1 MKKINRLLEKSINL
15 EDYEKIYGQLPTS
28 LSKSAVLA
36 QQQEEEE
43 AQESEYES
51 SEEDPSQ
58 DVISN
63 NKHGIAANSTT
74 IGPKQQPVEEDPIA
88 NLFNLAFKPTQPNF
102 MPRSMGTG

>member
-58 DVISN
+58 DVTSSN
-63 NKHGIAANSTT
+63 KAGIAAKSSI
-74 IGPKQQPVEEDPIA
+74 IGQKQPVEEDPIA

-102 MPRSMGTG
+102 MPRSMGTGQ

>member
-36 QQQEEEE
+36 QQLEEEE

-58 DVISN
+58 DVITN
-63 NKHGIAANSTT
+63 NKHGIASNSTT
-74 IGPKQQPVEEDPIA
+74 IGQKQPVEEDPIA

-102 MPRSMGTG
+102 MPRSMGAG